1 VAPKDMAEVMM
12 EEAKEAVKA
21 TSEEATSETS
31 GASVATVRAL
41 AAMVDAVVWPV
52 LGPVAASVLESRGR
66 GARDPNGPRTKSYGL

>member
-1 VAPKDMAEVMM
+1 MAPKDMAEVMM

-52 LGPVAASVLESRGR
+52 LGPVAASVLE
-66 GARDPNGPRTKSYGL
+66 